1 MKRNILVL
9 GSTGF
14 IGRNIVKELLDNNYK
29 LVVLVRDRKK
39 SANIFYDFH
48 NITYIEGDLKQ
59 SPLIERV
66 LSEYKID
73 LVIHLVSNLIPSSS
87 IADFNS
93 EMREIVFP
101 TFDLLELL
109 SKLKIIIVYFS
120 SGGTIYGNVNDL
132 IDESQRLN
140 PINYYGYTKLII
152 ENHIRFLNRTQNL
165 SYLILRPSNVY
176 GRYQKIEAKQGF
188 IAVALGKFI
197 SNHSLD
203 IWGNGEI
210 VRDFIDVQDVAEG
223 LRKIIEADVINMA
236 FNIGSGE
243 GKSLNEVLSIISNS
257 LQRTIKVTFKAKRE
271 VDLDRMILNVNKIKN
286 YIDFNPK
293 SLKTGINEF
302 IKSIGLNEK

>member
-1 MKRNILVL
+1 MIKNVLVL

-14 IGRNIVKELLDNNYK
+14 IGTNIVKDFLDNNYN
-29 LVVLVRDRKK
+29 LVVLVRNKEKLTNKFSD
-39 SANIFYDFH
+39 H
-48 NITYIEGDLKQ
+48 NNFTYIEGDIKQ
-59 SPLIERV
+59 TSLIERV
-66 LSEYKID
+66 LVEHKID

-87 IADFNS
+87 LTDFNN
-93 EMREIVFP
+93 EMREVVLP

-140 PINYYGYTKLII
+140 PINYYGCSKLII
-152 ENHIRFLNRTQNL
+152 ENHIRFLNTTQNL

-176 GRYQKIEAKQGF
+176 GRYQKIEAQQGF

-197 SNHSLD
+197 SNSSID

-210 VRDFIDVQDVAEG
+210 VRDFIDVQDVAVG
-223 LRKIIEADVINMA
+223 LRKIIEADVINMT

-243 GKSLNEVLSIISNS
+243 GKSLNEVLSIISNI

-271 VDLDRMILNVNKIKN
+271 VDVDRMILNINKIKN

-293 SLKTGINEF
+293 SLNTGIEEF
-302 IKSIGLNEK
+302 IKIIGLNEK